1 MEEQTTPLPFQWRE
15 GLAAFAFGLVAT
27 LAFGLSNVQLTD
39 NLQAA
44 QTYGGTLTTLL
55 VCAGLWV
62 SFKGKKQATPWFIF
76 LTFAIPGPLS
86 LTLPLP
92 IQTRIVYH
100 LLGLAGIAMI
110 LSIQYR
116 RQSPRA

>member
-1 MEEQTTPLPFQWRE
+1 MEQQTTPLPFQWRE
-15 GLAAFAFGLVAT
+15 GLAALALGLIAT
-27 LAFGLSNVQLTD
+27 LIMGLGDIQLTD
-39 NLQAA
+39 NPQTA
-44 QTYGGTLTTLL
+44 QTYGGSLTTLL
-55 VCAGLWV
+55 ICAGLWV

-76 LTFAIPGPLS
+76 LSFIIPGPLS
-86 LTLPLP
+86 LTMPLP

-100 LLGLAGIAMI
+100 LLGLAGIAMV